1 MNYGTIFQFNR
12 QDNRNR
18 NDIVPAQ
25 FVTFVTIDRNSC
37 LLLFAQ
43 LNLCSYMHTYKGRN
57 MISPAL
63 TEEITALHAGICSA
77 LADPRRILILY
88 ALNEKPSNVSDIAEA
103 LGISQ
108 PTASRHLNLLR
119 ERGLVTA
126 KREGQSVV
134 NTLADQRIIQA
145 LDLLREVLAS
155 NLQSQAVL
163 AESVAERKE

>member
-1 MNYGTIFQFNR
+1 MVST
-12 QDNRNR
+12 
-18 NDIVPAQ
+18 
-25 FVTFVTIDRNSC
+25 
-37 LLLFAQ
+37 
-43 LNLCSYMHTYKGRN
+43 
-57 MISPAL
+57 AL

-88 ALNEKPSNVSDIAEA
+88 ALNDKPSNVSDIAEA

-134 NTLADQRIIQA
+134 NTLADNRIIQA
-145 LDLLREVLAS
+145 LDLLRQVLAS
-155 NLQSQAVL
+155 NLQRQAAL
-163 AESVAERKE
+163 AESVTENN

>member
-1 MNYGTIFQFNR
+1 M
-12 QDNRNR
+12 
-18 NDIVPAQ
+18 V
-25 FVTFVTIDRNSC
+25 
-37 LLLFAQ
+37 
-43 LNLCSYMHTYKGRN
+43 
-57 MISPAL
+57 SPAL

-88 ALNEKPSNVSDIAEA
+88 TLNDKPSNVSDIAEA

-134 NTLADQRIIQA
+134 NTLADDRIIQA
-145 LDLLREVLAS
+145 LDLLRQVLAS
-155 NLQSQAVL
+155 NLQSQAAL
-163 AESVAERKE
+163 AESVTENK